1 MSYGNDF
8 TTNKGTNMKSPIHA
22 IDGEYI
28 TEWLV
33 LGPFFP
39 EDLETDFI
47 SDVGGEAL
55 IHPQAGDTVPLR
67 P

>member
-1 MSYGNDF
+1 
-8 TTNKGTNMKSPIHA
+8 MKSPIHA